1 MMSGNKLN
9 NIFDGNEL
17 AGSST
22 FKGLDNTASRL
33 GNSGRFM
40 DNFNMGKLKKM
51 NKKGRNL
58 RNLPQGINP
67 GYATAPDL
75 QNHFGNYG
83 GFNQMAQQDFEY
95 PGYDGF
101 Y

>member
-1 MMSGNKLN
+1 MSGNKMN

-40 DNFNMGKLKKM
+40 DNFNLGKLKKM

-58 RNLPQGINP
+58 RSLPQGINP
-67 GYATAPDL
+67 GYATAPDF
-75 QNHFGNYG
+75 QNPNANFAAMNYM
-83 GFNQMAQQDFEY
+83 NQAE
-95 PGYDGF
+95 
-101 Y
+101 